1 MPKPA
6 THFAPRALL
15 LLLPPVLFA
24 CGGDD
29 KPQSEAAAEPLSYHA
44 DAKSIIDAK
53 CANCHQPGD
62 IGPFPLTTYAEVQAF
77 EAAVRS
83 SIESGTMP
91 PWMPDDACNDYVG
104 NIDLSAEER
113 ATLLAWLDAGAA
125 EGDPADAPAE
135 TGAVEGIDWDADLT
149 LQLPEPYTPQLEPD
163 DYRCQL
169 IPWPYDAPVYVTG
182 LRVIPDQRAL
192 VHHTIAFLIGPEQV
206 AQFQAF
212 DAAEDGPGY
221 TCYGGPS
228 ASSGSGGGMLA
239 SMDPAALMAALEAV
253 GLTVAELRAGAA
265 TPEQLIA
272 LFEALGLSGNIGF
285 SMLGAWVPG
294 TANSPL
300 PEGTGIR
307 VEPGSMIVAQMHYN
321 TQSASPVADQ
331 STIELS
337 IADAVE
343 REAANMLALDLGW
356 VSNGL
361 LGEPMTIPAG
371 APEVTHSTVVDYDS
385 VFVRMTLPTMGL
397 EFGDPLVIHSANH
410 HMHGLGTRQ
419 TSTLRHADGSATCLL
434 DIPDWDFNW
443 QGSYQL
449 RAPVVLRPGEAVEM
463 SCTWDNSAANQP
475 VVDGE
480 VRAPAE
486 VSWGEG
492 TSDEMCLGAFYVT
505 GQ

>member
-1 MPKPA
+1 
-6 THFAPRALL
+6 
-15 LLLPPVLFA
+15 
-24 CGGDD
+24 
-29 KPQSEAAAEPLSYHA
+29 
-44 DAKSIIDAK
+44 
-53 CANCHQPGD
+53 
-62 IGPFPLTTYAEVQAF
+62 
-77 EAAVRS
+77 
-83 SIESGTMP
+83 MP
-91 PWMPDDACNDYVG
+91 PWMPAEECNDYVG

-125 EGDPADAPAE
+125 EGDPADAPAA
-135 TGAVEGIDWDADLT
+135 TGTPEGADWEANLT

-169 IPWPYDAPVYVTG
+169 IPWPHDEPVYVTG
-182 LRVIPDQRAL
+182 LRVIPDQRAM

-206 AQFQAF
+206 AQFQAW

-228 ASSGSGGGMLA
+228 ASSGDGMLGRV
-239 SMDPAALMAALEAV
+239 DPAALVAALEAV
-253 GLTVAELRAGAA
+253 GLTVGELRAGEA
-265 TPEQLIA
+265 TPEQLMA
-272 LFEALGLSGNIGF
+272 LFEALGISGNLGF
-285 SMLGAWVPG
+285 STLGFWVPG
-294 TANSPL
+294 TPNLPL

-321 TQSASPVADQ
+321 TQSAAPAADQ

-343 REAANMLALDLGW
+343 REAANMMAVDLGW

-361 LGEPMTIPAG
+361 LGAPMTIPAG
-371 APEVTHSTVVDYDS
+371 APEVTHSTVIDYDS
-385 VFVRMTLPTMGL
+385 LFVRMALPTLGL

-410 HMHGLGTRQ
+410 HMHELGRRQ
-419 TSTLRHADGSATCLL
+419 TSTLRHVDGSATCLL

-443 QGSYQL
+443 QGTYQL
-449 RAPVVLRPGEAVEM
+449 QAPVVLRPGEAVEM

-475 VVDGE
+475 VVNGA
-480 VRAPAE
+480 VRQPAD
-486 VSWGEG
+486 VAWGEG
-492 TSDEMCLGAFYVT
+492 TADEMCLGAFYVT

>member
-6 THFAPRALL
+6 TRRAPRALL

-24 CGGDD
+24 CGGDAD
-29 KPQSEAAAEPLSYHA
+29 KSPGASGTLSYHA

-62 IGPFPLTTYAEVQAF
+62 VGPFPLTTYAEVQAF

-125 EGDPADAPAE
+125 EGDPADAPAA
-135 TGAVEGIDWDADLT
+135 TGTVEGADWEANLT

-169 IPWPYDAPVYVTG
+169 IPWPHDAPVYVTG
-182 LRVIPDQRAL
+182 LRVIPDQRAM

-206 AQFQAF
+206 AQFQAW

-228 ASSGSGGGMLA
+228 ASSGDGMLGRV
-239 SMDPAALMAALEAV
+239 DPAALLAALEAV
-253 GLTVAELRAGAA
+253 GLTVGELRAGEA
-265 TPEQLIA
+265 TPEQLMA
-272 LFEALGLSGNIGF
+272 LFEALGISGNLGF
-285 SMLGAWVPG
+285 STLGFWVPG
-294 TANSPL
+294 TPNLPL

-321 TQSASPVADQ
+321 TQSAAPAADQ

-343 REAANMLALDLGW
+343 REAANMMAVDLGW

-361 LGEPMTIPAG
+361 LGAPMTIPAG
-371 APEVTHSTVVDYDS
+371 A
-385 VFVRMTLPTMGL
+385 
-397 EFGDPLVIHSANH
+397 
-410 HMHGLGTRQ
+410 
-419 TSTLRHADGSATCLL
+419 
-434 DIPDWDFNW
+434 
-443 QGSYQL
+443 
-449 RAPVVLRPGEAVEM
+449 
-463 SCTWDNSAANQP
+463 
-475 VVDGE
+475 
-480 VRAPAE
+480 
-486 VSWGEG
+486 
-492 TSDEMCLGAFYVT
+492 
-505 GQ
+505 